1 MKARIIDKICS
12 VLAFLITPVFFISFA
27 VCIPAIFRPFYY
39 ACITPL
45 HIEETSGYS
54 RETIIEAY
62 DDVMDFIW
70 EGAEFKTG
78 SLEWTEDEKAHFEDC
93 IPLFHLQLILAT
105 VLGALLLAY
114 FILLKTKVLR
124 PARLKGI
131 SSVSYGGIF
140 TILLMAVIGILAAI
154 DFTRLF
160 DLFHAV
166 FFPGK
171 ENWVFNERTEQVIN
185 ILPEEF
191 FAVCAGFIVGFVVL
205 LSIIAIVV
213 GVVKK
218 VKTDKQGETENV
230 ENVEK
235 ETV

>member
-1 MKARIIDKICS
+1 MKPRVIDKICS
-12 VLAFLITPVFFISFA
+12 ILAFLITPVFLVSFA
-27 VCIPAIFRPFYY
+27 VSIPAVFRPFYY

-54 RETIIEAY
+54 RETIVEAY

-93 IPLFHLQLILAT
+93 IPLFHLQIILAT
-105 VLGALLLAY
+105 ILGALLLAY
-114 FILLKTKVLR
+114 LILLKTKVLR

-131 SSVSYGGIF
+131 TSTAYGGML
-140 TILLMAVIGILAAI
+140 TLVLMIAIGIFAAI
-154 DFTRLF
+154 DFTKLF
-160 DLFHAV
+160 DTFHAV

-171 ENWVFNERTEQVIN
+171 ENWVFNESTEQVIN

-191 FAVCAGFIVGFVVL
+191 FAVCAGFIVGVVVL
-205 LSIIAIVV
+205 LSIILIVV

-218 VKTDKQGETENV
+218 VKSDRLAKNECEETA
-230 ENVEK
+230 EK
-235 ETV
+235 RE